1 MGRRAD
7 ERAARAE
14 RRAERAASEDPRRR
28 TLRIF
33 CIVFVIMSIA
43 QMAVGGLLT
52 TGAGYFT
59 GSTAV
64 SGSSVDN
71 STIAAAEGL
80 YLVAGGVVSLVTA
93 AFGISY
99 SNRQGSL
106 VCLVVMLVVDLVLAI
121 VTCVMTTAADGVVS
135 VAMAVCC
142 LMLVRMIRREEQTS

>member
-1 MGRRAD
+1 
-7 ERAARAE
+7 
-14 RRAERAASEDPRRR
+14 
-28 TLRIF
+28 
-33 CIVFVIMSIA
+33 MSIA

-142 LMLVRMIRREEQTS
+142 LMLVRMIRREEQAN